1 MQGRSPVSGRVLSRN
16 SGLGHQRPA
25 ATAQIQEPPLSPD
38 RAGCSLAQAAA
49 DHPQLETRG
58 ARELRAGSSAIA
70 SRQLCHPLATGK
82 CMRSSLVSDKVRKRS
97 GRGLAWRQLLV
108 RGKNAT
114 GRRCGRSG
122 RGPRETSVP
131 PQHTREGA
139 GSCPHAHAASVLPW
153 LLAGLS
159 PAPTEATPGGVALTR
174 SPFSPAFANTS
185 HRAIMIRLVFLAL
198 SFRCMNVKLIFF
210 LLG

>member
-16 SGLGHQRPA
+16 SGPGHQRPV

-58 ARELRAGSSAIA
+58 ARELRTGSSAIA

-114 GRRCGRSG
+114 GAQVREVRARSQG
-122 RGPRETSVP
+122 DLRSTHARAP
-131 PQHTREGA
+131 GA
-139 GSCPHAHAASVLPW
+139 
-153 LLAGLS
+153 
-159 PAPTEATPGGVALTR
+159 ALTPTR
-174 SPFSPAFANTS
+174 PPCCHGSW
-185 HRAIMIRLVFLAL
+185 R
-198 SFRCMNVKLIFF
+198 
-210 LLG
+210 G